1 MFEPHIP
8 FIAGIEAKRRG
19 DRSITLMLRQ
29 SRILG
34 GGEMALNLHA
44 EGDNP
49 RDTPDMLAM
58 LETAI
63 RDLRER
69 EARAVAANK
78 REAAE

>member
-8 FIAGIEAKRRG
+8 FIAGIDAKRRG
-19 DRSITLMLRQ
+19 DGSITLVLRQ
-29 SRILG
+29 SHILG